1 VDQAAIG
8 KQKTILAIDDDRE
21 SRESLSELLRA
32 RGYFVL
38 EADNG
43 EIAIE
48 MLGNSEHI
56 PFIILLD
63 LSMPVMD
70 GHGFLKWRAE
80 NPLVRDIPVVIIS
93 GTETPIETMADVE
106 AILKKPVKVANFLKL
121 INRYC

>member
-1 VDQAAIG
+1 MDQAAIG

>member
-1 VDQAAIG
+1 MDQAAIG

-63 LSMPVMD
+63 LSMPVKD
-70 GHGFLKWRAE
+70 GHRFLKWRAE

-93 GTETPIETMADVE
+93 GTETPLETMADVE

>member
-70 GHGFLKWRAE
+70 GHRFLKWRAE

>member
-70 GHGFLKWRAE
+70 GHRFLKWRAE

-93 GTETPIETMADVE
+93 GTETPLETMADVE